1 LARIVGGVAG
11 RLGHAVRDAVRD
23 INLVALA
30 AVASLAEVGAL
41 RAVRGVDHLASP
53 PRARPRSSPGTPPR
67 STGPPSRRSTAEIDG
82 PHR

>member
-23 INLVALA
+23 INLVAMA
-30 AVASLAEVGAL
+30 AVAPLAEVGAL
-41 RAVRGVDHLASP
+41 RAVRGRRPPGVAAQGETEELAGHAAQVD
-53 PRARPRSSPGTPPR
+53 
-67 STGPPSRRSTAEIDG
+67 GPPSRSSTAEIDG